1 MTSTSANDRDPL
13 LSSAN
18 PATARTYGMIPP
30 MVASALD
37 EESLQQQKLPPHMG
51 LSQSLTTGKDRLLA
65 AALSSSFH
73 RGERSTRSSLE
84 ANDTKRSQKQNN
96 KNTGSMRFVYYII
109 FALVWVLV
117 FAPWKLWNCWI
128 PCTLNSQP

>member
-1 MTSTSANDRDPL
+1 
-13 LSSAN
+13 
-18 PATARTYGMIPP
+18 
-30 MVASALD
+30 
-37 EESLQQQKLPPHMG
+37 MG

-109 FALVWVLV
+109 YALV
-117 FAPWKLWNCWI
+117 
-128 PCTLNSQP
+128 